1 MASFEWEKC
10 VNKEA
15 VRESVLALMIRK
27 GTNDTPENMQA
38 VKDLPDLWLLDKMP
52 ETAALLAETP
62 IETTEN
68 ET

>member
-52 ETAALLAETP
+52 ETAALLAENP

>member
-27 GTNDTPENMQA
+27 GTNDTPENVHA
-38 VKDLPDLWLLDKMP
+38 VKELPDFWRLNKMP
-52 ETAALLAETP
+52 ETAALLAEHSIQP
-62 IETTEN
+62 TEN
-68 ET
+68 QS

>member
-1 MASFEWEKC
+1 
-10 VNKEA
+10 
-15 VRESVLALMIRK
+15 MIRK

-52 ETAALLAETP
+52 ETAALLAENP